1 MWETNNADMPVTYD
15 VVVIGGGPNGLT
27 VAAYLSK
34 AGLKTLLIER
44 NHDVGGGVWTEQLT
58 LPGFRHN
65 THANF
70 FVNLVNNPIYK
81 DLRLYEHGADAIM
94 PDCNTGGTF
103 RNGKAVVLHR
113 DIEVTTRSI
122 MRFSERDAA
131 TYRNLYMKFGQKM
144 GRVIASLTYNPPL
157 PADDLRKL
165 IRGKLGEEFLNFST
179 MTMYEAVNE
188 NFEDEHVRTF
198 LKLVIHSFQYDNDP
212 GTGGAIPRLVA
223 LINTLCLV
231 RGGASNLANAFKSV
245 ITGNRGTVWTG
256 CHVDRILV
264 NDGRAVSVGLS
275 DGRIVEAGKAIVSA
289 VDFPQTV
296 RLVGEDNWDDD
307 IVRKAREWNWGRQ
320 SLIVLHLALGRPP
333 HYISARSEP
342 LIDQTFNIYFGV
354 EDSKELEENHR
365 QLKTGLFPDKPAG
378 NSACNTLF
386 DSSYAPPGQHV
397 AFWWPH
403 APFKLSAGDWDEL
416 KERYGDY
423 LLDAWSEYAPDLKGS
438 LLKKAVYSPL
448 DAQRHSIS
456 MGNGSVHLGAYI
468 LDQMGVNRPHPKLSG
483 YRTHI
488 KGLYLAS
495 ATSYPGGSV
504 SFAPGYNC
512 VNVVLDDL
520 GVGKWFTPIPRPEWS
535 E

>member
-81 DLRLYEHGADAIM
+81 DLQLYEHGADAIM

-103 RNGKAVVLHR
+103 RNGK
-113 DIEVTTRSI
+113 
-122 MRFSERDAA
+122 
-131 TYRNLYMKFGQKM
+131 
-144 GRVIASLTYNPPL
+144 
-157 PADDLRKL
+157 
-165 IRGKLGEEFLNFST
+165 
-179 MTMYEAVNE
+179 AVNE

-198 LKLVIHSFQYDNDP
+198 LKLVIHSFQYDNDR

-223 LINTLCLV
+223 LINTLYLV

-264 NDGRAVSVGLS
+264 NDGRAVSVELS

-354 EDSKELEENHR
+354 EDSKELDENHR

-378 NSACNTLF
+378 NSAYNTLF

-520 GVGKWFTPIPRPEWS
+520 GVGKWFTPIARPEWS